1 MQYVAKINCAL
12 NIISIANVGR
22 SENIAKQFHKYYG
35 FIQIIVINKS
45 VIYMK
50 MF

>member
-22 SENIAKQFHKYYG
+22 SENIAKQFHKYLHIRR
-35 FIQIIVINKS
+35 FIKINKS
-45 VIYMK
+45 VIYI
-50 MF
+50 